1 MIATTTTNIL
11 IAITNYC
18 YYSITIIIIIF
29 IIIIVIVIVI
39 CMIRMTMRGNRPLSV
54 LTVRAGVPVSWC
66 IPVMSLFLLC
76 FLLFRKAKFI
86 FVSGFA

>member
-39 CMIRMTMRGNRPLSV
+39 CIIRMTMRGNRPLSV
-54 LTVRAGVPVSWC
+54 LIVRAGVPVSWC

-76 FLLFRKAKFI
+76 FLLFRI
-86 FVSGFA
+86 FLII